1 MIQDTPY
8 SILKRCIDT
17 LEQLQTAQGL
27 NNLSVRSKT
36 KYSSNQYDY
45 LVTQTATIERWRL
58 SVTPNSGK
66 LSLIDMKHWFRV
78 DNSDVM
84 ASPQQPSA
92 TAPVVTVKYVQNKP
106 TSATLTWDFKII
118 SNLSGYPPPHNVYF
132 KFMFSGTDDVT
143 WTMVKL

>member
-1 MIQDTPY
+1 MIQDTIY

-27 NNLSVRSKT
+27 NNQSVRSKT
-36 KYSSNQYDY
+36 TYSSNQYDY
-45 LVTQTATIERWRL
+45 LVYQTATVERWRL

-78 DNSDVM
+78 DSQDVM
-84 ASPQQPSA
+84 ASPQQPTS

-118 SNLSGYPPPHNVYF
+118 SNLDGLPPPHNVYF

>member
-1 MIQDTPY
+1 MIQETIY

-17 LEQLQTAQGL
+17 LEQLQTVQSL
-27 NNLSVRSKT
+27 NNKSVRSKT
-36 KYSSNQYDY
+36 TYSSNQYDY
-45 LVTQTATIERWRL
+45 LVYQTATVERWRL

-66 LSLIDMKHWFRV
+66 LSLIDMKHWFRT
-78 DNSDVM
+78 DNPNVM
-84 ASPQQPSA
+84 ASPQQPTS

-118 SNLSGYPPPHNVYF
+118 INLDGLPPPHNVYL

-143 WTMVKL
+143 WTMTKL